1 MTKKLRLKPVKAPI
15 PNTHWLLFLV
25 QIDSERTDMVVCVLS
40 NNRKDRYDT
49 IKKFVCIEKPVPSQM
64 VIGKTIS
71 MPDLLT
77 AVATKISIQINCKL
91 GGKDT
96 SVMANGHVWSEVFQT
111 FCDELSSFKILT
123 SMNSS

>member
-1 MTKKLRLKPVKAPI
+1 MEESNTTFI
-15 PNTHWLLFLV
+15 P
-25 QIDSERTDMVVCVLS
+25 QIESDKTDMVVCVLP

-71 MPDLLT
+71 KADLLT

-91 GGKDT
+91 GG
-96 SVMANGHVWSEVFQT
+96 E
-111 FCDELSSFKILT
+111 
-123 SMNSS
+123 